1 MTLLNT
7 RTTRA
12 RAEIRTYA
20 RLFQIARHL
29 AAKTTE
35 APEGNSHLAAAS
47 VVFSAFTIEALVNHF
62 GMQRVPNWTKRERK
76 LGAEERLAKLLSA
89 LSLAP
94 DMTQRPW
101 SSAALLKELR
111 DQLAHG
117 WPGCLEETVV
127 DDAGPEALEPRL
139 LERWEAASNPG
150 AANEFVADVR
160 EIAGEI
166 HRACGLPEETLSHLG
181 GFGGVSSWS

>member
-1 MTLLNT
+1 LKT

-29 AAKTTE
+29 AAKSAE
-35 APEGNSHLAAAS
+35 APEGSSHLAAAS
-47 VVFSAFTIEALVNHF
+47 VVFSAFTIEALVSHF

-76 LGAEERLAKLLSA
+76 LGTEKRLAELLRV

-101 SSAALLKELR
+101 SSATLLKELR

-117 WPGCLEETVV
+117 WPRRLEGTVV
-127 DDAGPEALEPRL
+127 DDAGPEAFAPRL
-139 LERWEAASNPG
+139 LDRWEAFSNPG
-150 AANEFVADVR
+150 NANEFVADVR
-160 EIAGEI
+160 EIAGEV
-166 HRACGLPEETLSHLG
+166 HRACGLPEATLSDLG